1 MIKIKVF
8 HPSWLYPCLI
18 YTTTLVLIEGI
29 LISGNLATGLRKGGR
44 RFGFF
49 VVDGVTI
56 VVLVV
61 VVRGRKL
68 G

>member
-1 MIKIKVF
+1 M
-8 HPSWLYPCLI
+8 
-18 YTTTLVLIEGI
+18 EGI

-68 G
+68 VGG